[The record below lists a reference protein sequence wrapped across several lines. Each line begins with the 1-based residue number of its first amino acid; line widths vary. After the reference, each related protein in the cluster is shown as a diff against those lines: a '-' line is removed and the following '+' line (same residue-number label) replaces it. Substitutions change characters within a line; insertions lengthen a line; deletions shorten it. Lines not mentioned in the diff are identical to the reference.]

1 MAELT
6 EEDIK
11 LKNKIAER
19 IEFLRIKTGLSQTDF
34 AKKYDID
41 RQIINRWESVTNKR
55 GVTIYTVQ
63 KFCNMLDIT
72 LKEFFDSETFN
83 FKKQ

>member
-41 RQIINRWESVTNKR
+41 RQIINRWESVKNKR

-63 KFCNMLDIT
+63 KFCNMIGIT

-83 FKKQ
+83 FKK

>member
-6 EEDIK
+6 EKDIK

-63 KFCNMLDIT
+63 KFCNMIGIT
-72 LKEFFDSETFN
+72 LKEFFDSEN
-83 FKKQ
+83 FTDKK

>member
-1 MAELT
+1 MAKLT

-41 RQIINRWESVTNKR
+41 RQIINRWESVKNKR

-63 KFCNMLDIT
+63 KFCNMIGVT
-72 LKEFFDSETFN
+72 LKEFFDSEAFN
-83 FKKQ
+83 

>member
-19 IEFLRIKTGLSQTDF
+19 IKFLRIKTGLSQTDF

-41 RQIINRWESVTNKR
+41 RQIINRWESVKNKR
-55 GVTIYTVQ
+55 VTIYTVQ
-63 KFCNMLDIT
+63 KFCNMIGIT
-72 LKEFFDSETFN
+72 LKEFFDSETFTD
-83 FKKQ
+83 KK